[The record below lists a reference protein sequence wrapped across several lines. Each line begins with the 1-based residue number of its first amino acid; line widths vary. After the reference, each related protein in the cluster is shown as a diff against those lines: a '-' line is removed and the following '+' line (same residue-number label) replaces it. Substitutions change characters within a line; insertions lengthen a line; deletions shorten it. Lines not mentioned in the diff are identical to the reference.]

1 MTLQQQDLL
10 PPLRYLSED
19 ILAVHLKGFDF
30 EKHEASIQAL
40 LKTTPRSIANMR
52 APQYGESFDPDPWVD
67 LPHMTKNEFLNS
79 DDWRQNKPPLREY
92 INTIGTCFRL
102 TSNALTT
109 VKSLSSWSS

>member
-10 PPLRYLSED
+10 PPLRYISED
-19 ILAVHLKGFDF
+19 VLAVHLQGRDF

-67 LPHMTKNEFLNS
+67 LPHMTKNEFLKS
-79 DDWRQNKPPLREY
+79 GDWTQNKPPLREY

-102 TSNALTT
+102 TSNALTAM
-109 VKSLSSWSS
+109 KSLPSWAS